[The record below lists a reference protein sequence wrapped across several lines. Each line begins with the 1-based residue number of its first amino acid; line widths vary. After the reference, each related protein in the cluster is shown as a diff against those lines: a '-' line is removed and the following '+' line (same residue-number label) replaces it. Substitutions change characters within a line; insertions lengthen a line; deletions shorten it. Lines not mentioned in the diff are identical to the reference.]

1 MSRAK
6 LMAALPTS
14 TLAVFAIAYV
24 WIAYDYD
31 LASRSMPWIAGVL
44 AIALALIDIVV
55 TGNDAVPQTQGEATA
70 APPSPW
76 QEIVA
81 FAWIGAFLPLV
92 VVLGFYGAT
101 PLYIF
106 CYLRLYAGKN
116 ALVSAA
122 TAFGVMGCLY
132 LVFEGLMGYAI
143 FAGLLGGDTL

>member
-1 MSRAK
+1 
-6 LMAALPTS
+6 
-14 TLAVFAIAYV
+14 
-24 WIAYDYD
+24 
-31 LASRSMPWIAGVL
+31 LASATCTDCPAGRFSTELAAASFEACVACPAGRFSEQPAQSLAASCVL
-44 AIALALIDIVV
+44 CAAGTAS
-55 TGNDAVPQTQGEATA
+55 AAEA
-70 APPSPW
+70 
-76 QEIVA
+76 
-81 FAWIGAFLPLV
+81 GAFLPLV